1 MNCRSCLL
9 SNLLWM
15 TAAVLLASGCRLL
28 PAPYL
33 ADASGPVRTVRVLD
47 AHSGADIPEA
57 RVWVQTGL
65 SGWPGTR
72 QPQLLLLDPD
82 APEAKQLLESQP
94 LRRNDD
100 DSFSVSKRI
109 IIGLVSLG
117 YALRNPATATIAV
130 SAPGY
135 PMAAVKYCAAQP
147 PWPGWSASRS
157 LSQHLPVAQDDHS
170 ATTLET
176 GEQIARC
183 QCEEDGRLTFYL
195 RRLTPEMAAAIR
207 NPGTVPP
214 LAPGDARQ
222 PSYLSREATAD
233 QADTYDTYN
242 VSPWPRPPEIPGAS
256 RQVERAAGIP
266 LGR

>member
-1 MNCRSCLL
+1 MA
-9 SNLLWM
+9 
-15 TAAVLLASGCRLL
+15 AAVLLASGCRLL

-33 ADASGPVRTVRVLD
+33 ADASGPVHTVRVLD
-47 AHSGADIPEA
+47 SQSGADIPEA

-72 QPQLLLLDPD
+72 QPQLLLLDPE
-82 APEAKQLLESQP
+82 AAEAKQLLESQP

-109 IIGLVSLG
+109 IVGLVSLG
-117 YALRNPATATIAV
+117 YARRNPATATIAV

-135 PMAAVKYCAAQP
+135 PLAAVKYCAAQP

-157 LSQHLPVAQDDHS
+157 MSQHLPVAQDDHS

-183 QCEEDGRLTFYL
+183 QCDEDGRLTFYL

-214 LAPGDARQ
+214 VAPGSAVEMPHFAQDAPTDR
-222 PSYLSREATAD
+222 SAA
-233 QADTYDTYN
+233 YD
-242 VSPWPRPPEIPGAS
+242 VSPWPRPPEIPAAS
-256 RQVERAAGIP
+256 RQAERAAGAG

>member
-1 MNCRSCLL
+1 V
-9 SNLLWM
+9 W
-15 TAAVLLASGCRLL
+15 LASGCRLL

-47 AHSGADIPEA
+47 SHSGADIPEA
-57 RVWVQTGL
+57 RVWVHTSL
-65 SGWPGTR
+65 SAWPGTR

-82 APEAKQLLESQP
+82 AAEAKQLLERQP

-117 YALRNPATATIAV
+117 YARRNPATAMIAV

-176 GEQIARC
+176 GEQVARC
-183 QCEEDGRLTFYL
+183 QCDEGGQLTFYL

-207 NPGTVPP
+207 NPGTIPP
-214 LAPGDARQ
+214 VTPDGALQTTNFPHDA
-222 PSYLSREATAD
+222 AAD
-233 QADTYDTYN
+233 QTSACD
-242 VSPWPRPPEIPGAS
+242 VSPWPRPPEIPAAFRQPGQAAS
-256 RQVERAAGIP
+256 VGLDR
-266 LGR
+266 